1 LSGVQRDFPLGRQAT
16 SEYDDTFEI
25 AHDF

>member
-1 LSGVQRDFPLGRQAT
+1 VQRDFPLGRQAT